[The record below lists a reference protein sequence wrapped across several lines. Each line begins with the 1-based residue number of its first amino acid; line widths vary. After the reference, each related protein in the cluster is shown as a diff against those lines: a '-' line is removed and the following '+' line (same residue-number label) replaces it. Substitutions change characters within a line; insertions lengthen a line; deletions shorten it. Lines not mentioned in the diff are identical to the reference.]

1 MRIDFLTLFPDMIKA
16 SMGESIIGRATEAG
30 LVDISYYQIRD
41 YTESKQRKVDDCPYG
56 GGPGMIMSYQ
66 PIKSAYEKACEDCAE
81 KPYVVYMSP
90 QGTVLTEKVSRRLSK
105 IPRLMI
111 ICGHYEGLDERISD
125 YVDESISI
133 GDFVLTGGEI
143 PVMAMTDAIIRLIP
157 SVITENSIEEET
169 FNDGVLEYP
178 QYSFP

>member
-90 QGTVLTEKVSRRLSK
+90 QGTVLTEKVSRRLSEL
-105 IPRLMI
+105 PRLMI
-111 ICGHYEGLDERISD
+111 ICGHYEGVDERVIED
-125 YVDESISI
+125 LVDEEISI
-133 GDFVLTGGEI
+133 GDYVLTGGEI
-143 PVMAMTDAIIRLIP
+143 PAMALADSVARLVP
-157 SVITENSIEEET
+157 
-169 FNDGVLEYP
+169 GVLCSEEATLSESLYDLC
-178 QYSFP
+178 